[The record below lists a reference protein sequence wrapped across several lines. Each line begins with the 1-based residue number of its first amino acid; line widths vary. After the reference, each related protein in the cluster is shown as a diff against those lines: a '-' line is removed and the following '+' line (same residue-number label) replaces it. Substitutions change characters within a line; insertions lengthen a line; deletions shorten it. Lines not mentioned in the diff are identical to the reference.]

1 MTDES
6 TTADLGAL
14 LRESIDAYNR
24 RDFATLSCFL
34 SADVVYR
41 PISSFTDSRER
52 RGRDDLIRFYE
63 EFLEAW
69 ADDFVMTLDTVRV
82 YGDTVIARCVFT
94 GHARASGAEIADRMF
109 VVYFFQNGL
118 IIRCEDFAD
127 NEEALKAAGVAE

>member
-6 TTADLGAL
+6 ATADLGAL
-14 LRESIDAYNR
+14 LRQSTDAYNR
-24 RDFATLSCFL
+24 RDFATLSRFL

-52 RGRDDLIRFYE
+52 RGGDDLIRFYE

-82 YGDTVIARCVFT
+82 YGDTVIARCVFS

-127 NEEALKAAGVAE
+127 HEEALNAAGVAE